1 MCHVLRS
8 LTSSGFNATACEV
21 FCVAAE
27 AAVPVARVAERWT
40 MVRVALVRVGE
51 ATPRSIIW
59 RFAGGGWP

>member
-1 MCHVLRS
+1 VLYDG
-8 LTSSGFNATACEV
+8 TCEA
-21 FCVAAE
+21 FCVAAAAAAA
-27 AAVPVARVAERWT
+27 AAVPVARVAARWT